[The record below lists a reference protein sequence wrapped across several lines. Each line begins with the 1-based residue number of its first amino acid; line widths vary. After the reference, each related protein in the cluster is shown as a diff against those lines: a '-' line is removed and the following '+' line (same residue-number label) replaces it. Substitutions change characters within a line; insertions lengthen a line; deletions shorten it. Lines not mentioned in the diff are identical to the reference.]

1 MMIPEISAGTNRKK
15 YMSTPNNGL
24 LLATLVWLLP
34 LWFTKSAPIA
44 DDQMNV
50 LKINGTP
57 DFEITGDGS
66 SPQWGKAEWVD
77 LPQRREFGEAFSTR
91 MKILYS
97 ATGIYFLFDCEDR
110 RLTATLRED
119 FLDLWNEDV
128 VEVFLWTDESFPAY
142 FEYELS
148 PLNHELPILLPN
160 NKGDFWGWRPW
171 HYEGSRLTRH
181 MTSVQG
187 GEKQSGAAI
196 AGWMA
201 EFYIPY
207 ALLKPLGNVPPQ
219 SGTKWRANFYRCDY
233 DSGQMAT
240 LEWQA
245 IEFRFHEYEKFGTLI
260 FE

>member
-1 MMIPEISAGTNRKK
+1 MIPEISAGTSWKK
-15 YMSTPNNGL
+15 CMSTPNNSL
-24 LLATLVWLLP
+24 LIATLVGILP
-34 LWFTKSAPIA
+34 LWFAKSTPIA
-44 DDQMNV
+44 DDQMHV
-50 LKINGTP
+50 LKINSTP
-57 DFEITGDGS
+57 DFELTGDGS
-66 SPQWGKAEWVD
+66 AAHWATAEWVTI
-77 LPQRREFGEAFSTR
+77 PQRKIFGPPQSTQI
-91 MKILYS
+91 KILYS
-97 ATGIYFLFDCEDR
+97 PNGIYFLFKCEDQ
-110 RLTATLRED
+110 RLTATMAED

-148 PLNHELPILLPN
+148 PLNHELPILVPN

-240 LEWQA
+240 WEWQA
-245 IEFRFHEYEKFGTLI
+245 IEFRFHEYDKFGTLI